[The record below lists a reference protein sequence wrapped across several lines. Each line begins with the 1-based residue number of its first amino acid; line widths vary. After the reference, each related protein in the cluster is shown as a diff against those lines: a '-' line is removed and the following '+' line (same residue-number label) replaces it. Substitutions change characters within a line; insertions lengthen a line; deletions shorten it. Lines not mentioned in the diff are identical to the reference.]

1 MADLEM
7 TNDSA
12 AAALTSENT
21 AEEKSPEL
29 LKQ

>member
-12 AAALTSENT
+12 ASAAQTSETT

-29 LKQ
+29 LK